1 MAMDS
6 LDDFLDGVL
15 TQDVRKRFVVHAQL
29 VSYLGDPQSSL
40 KSDDLD
46 RFVEGLAGWVSCS
59 NYKVSVE
66 RMKLCVCLCTCVFV
80 FMCVSDTVGDS
91 TNSNSQSHHHHDH
104 KDVTV
109 YVIHSDHCHHHH

>member
-15 TQDVRKRFVVHAQL
+15 TQDVRKRFAVHAQL

-59 NYKVSVE
+59 NYK
-66 RMKLCVCLCTCVFV
+66 
-80 FMCVSDTVGDS
+80 
-91 TNSNSQSHHHHDH
+91 
-104 KDVTV
+104 
-109 YVIHSDHCHHHH
+109 

>member
-59 NYKVSVE
+59 NYKVSAE
-66 RMKLCVCLCTCVFV
+66 RCVCIPCVFV
-80 FMCVSDTVGDS
+80 FMCVSNTVGDS
-91 TNSNSQSHHHHDH
+91 TNSNSQSHHHHHHQDI
-104 KDVTV
+104 VTV
-109 YVIHSDHCHHHH
+109 YVIHSDHCHHHQ